1 MQPRTSGAIIHVT
14 VASPFPLPP
23 HLHLLIHPSDPRG
36 HSLVWTISLFS
47 VLTQVLCKSPIQT
60 ALAHT
65 PRLGLPL
72 TSIAAKEFESS
83 HSLFSHIA
91 RALRGRRVGIG
102 CCTEEV
108 GSQTHPLPI
117 SRDLPVGLGNRC
129 ASAMFVS
136 GALDL
141 TFRVPFLGPEESER
155 ENGGLSGHLVVREES
170 GCWEA
175 QRLPGPPGLC
185 CLFCSHQCPV
195 PGPGI
200 TESHY
205 SVPTKRSK
213 CLLISE
219 TGGGHGKNAA
229 W

>member
-1 MQPRTSGAIIHVT
+1 M
-14 VASPFPLPP
+14 FE
-23 HLHLLIHPSDPRG
+23 
-36 HSLVWTISLFS
+36 ISLFYLS
-47 VLTQVLCKSPIQT
+47 LGIKFEFGDSFPLEFITQVLCKSPIQT

-65 PRLGLPL
+65 PLLGLPL
-72 TSIAAKEFESS
+72 TSIAAEEFESS
-83 HSLFSHIA
+83 NSLCSHLA
-91 RALRGRRVGIG
+91 HALRARRVGIG
-102 CCTEEV
+102 RCTEKI

-117 SRDLPVGLGNRC
+117 SCDLPVGLGNRC
-129 ASAMFVS
+129 ALAMFVS

-141 TFRVPFLGPEESER
+141 TFRVPFLSPEESER
-155 ENGGLSGHLVVREES
+155 ENGGLSGQLVVREGS

-175 QRLPGPPGLC
+175 QQLPGPPGLR

-195 PGPGI
+195 PGPSI

-219 TGGGHGKNAA
+219 TVGGHGKNAA